1 MADASVI
8 LTAVGVNMGDHAQDV
23 HNALEVSRETTIQD
37 FVDTVLR
44 LARPIGGES
53 Q

>member
-8 LTAVGVNMGDHAQDV
+8 LTAVGV
-23 HNALEVSRETTIQD
+23 VSRETTIQD
-37 FVDTVLR
+37 LVDTVLR